1 MFRRVFGLA
10 GLAVLVSTAAL
21 AQLPPP
27 LLGSTQVS
35 GTVLFTIA
43 AVQVQVDAVISQAA
57 VSQGVIAAAVAQ
69 MPLPPLRSTPIPR
82 R

>member
-1 MFRRVFGLA
+1 MFRRVLALA
-10 GLAVLVSTAAL
+10 GLAVLVTTAAL
-21 AQLPPP
+21 AQLPPA

-43 AVQVQVDAVISQAA
+43 AVQVQVDAVIGQAA
-57 VSQGVIAAAVAQ
+57 LSKGVIAEAIAQ
-69 MPLPPLRSTPIPR
+69 TPLPPLRSTPIPR